1 MDDLA
6 DRARALDAAAPR
18 GGPELG
24 ALCPL
29 DGRYSQIAALLR
41 PYFSEFALI
50 RYRLKVEVE
59 WLIAIAN
66 EPAFAE
72 AAPMSA
78 DQAERLRRWVENLGE
93 AEAARVKNLEAT
105 TRHDVKAVE
114 YHLRSRLA
122 DLGLSGLE
130 PFVHFCCTS
139 EDINNVSYALMLR
152 DGIAQAWRPEA
163 EGLIGQLLRIVD
175 EGAAIAMMARTHGQP
190 ASPTTLGKEIG
201 VFAHRLARQLEQ
213 IGRVEYLAK
222 FSGAVGNYNAHV
234 AAYPGID
241 WVAFTRRF
249 LEGFGLTQNPVTTQI
264 ESHDYVAEL
273 FHALVRFNTILIN
286 LDRDMWTYVSLKYFR
301 QKVYEGEVG
310 SSTMPHK
317 VNPIDF
323 ENSEANAGVSN
334 GVLDHLAGKLMI
346 SRLQRDLSD
355 SSALRNAGMGI
366 GYSVLALRAARAGLR
381 TVDVAR
387 AAIAA
392 DLADEWSVL
401 AEAIQTVLR
410 KYEAEDAYEQLKDLT
425 QNRKVTGE
433 DVSRFIDGLPI
444 PEAERKAL
452 KAMAP
457 EDYVGIAPA
466 IARSVTGRLAGRYG
480 RG

>member
-1 MDDLA
+1 
-6 DRARALDAAAPR
+6 
-18 GGPELG
+18 
-24 ALCPL
+24 
-29 DGRYSQIAALLR
+29 
-41 PYFSEFALI
+41 
-50 RYRLKVEVE
+50 
-59 WLIAIAN
+59 
-66 EPAFAE
+66 
-72 AAPMSA
+72 
-78 DQAERLRRWVENLGE
+78 
-93 AEAARVKNLEAT
+93 
-105 TRHDVKAVE
+105 
-114 YHLRSRLA
+114 
-122 DLGLSGLE
+122 
-130 PFVHFCCTS
+130 
-139 EDINNVSYALMLR
+139 
-152 DGIAQAWRPEA
+152 
-163 EGLIGQLLRIVD
+163 
-175 EGAAIAMMARTHGQP
+175 
-190 ASPTTLGKEIG
+190 
-201 VFAHRLARQLEQ
+201 LEQ

-234 AAYPGID
+234 AAYPGVD

-249 LEGFGLTQNPVTTQI
+249 LESFGLVQNPVTTQI

-286 LDRDMWTYVSLKYFR
+286 LDRDMWTYISLKYFR

-334 GVLDHLAGKLMI
+334 GVLEHLAGKLMI

-381 TVDVAR
+381 KVDVDR

-392 DLADEWSVL
+392 DLKDEWSVL

-410 KYEAEDAYEQLKDLT
+410 KHGAEDAYEQLKDLT

-433 DVSRFIDGLPI
+433 DVSRFVDGLPI

-457 EDYVGIAPA
+457 EDYVGIAA
-466 IARSVTGRLAGRYG
+466 TIARSLVERLAGRYG